1 MFVHHF
7 LHAKIYLHDL
17 IIVFCRMAKAFCQL
31 NRNES
36 SLACRIDK
44 VRRRRRFVVKIKV
57 DSIFFCSNIEIAARK
72 SKLNLKILILR
83 DNCQRERLSR
93 RFAAKKNER

>member
-7 LHAKIYLHDL
+7 LHAKIYLYDL
-17 IIVFCRMAKAFCQL
+17 IVVFSHMAKAFCQL
-31 NRNES
+31 NRIES

-57 DSIFFCSNIEIAARK
+57 DSIFCCLNFEIAAQK

-83 DNCQRERLSR
+83 NDCQQERLSC
-93 RFAAKKNER
+93 RFAAKKNKR